1 MNNSEFDDIV
11 GELNFDFLND
21 PQYDLEPTIIPR
33 DNLNLTT
40 PIFVINRDLKD
51 FKNKFIAGHLN
62 VRSLPKNIIE
72 FGEIVYNSPFDAVAV
87 SETWL
92 SKNTPKD
99 RFTLNNFNIFRKDR
113 RNKRGG
119 GCAIF
124 VRSHYSAKIIKTPC
138 DKEVPEMLFV
148 EIQVGAIKVAVGAIY
163 KAPKIPHTVFLNMYE
178 CLTGIYSKYDHVIL
192 LGGDSLF
199 SLP

>member
-99 RFTLNNFNIFRKDR
+99 RFTLNNFGYPGN
-113 RNKRGG
+113 
-119 GCAIF
+119 
-124 VRSHYSAKIIKTPC
+124 
-138 DKEVPEMLFV
+138 E
-148 EIQVGAIKVAVGAIY
+148 
-163 KAPKIPHTVFLNMYE
+163 
-178 CLTGIYSKYDHVIL
+178 
-192 LGGDSLF
+192 
-199 SLP
+199 